1 MRNLYKPCECLVA
14 CCTALLQ
21 THNRLN
27 KAVTVLWP
35 ADLLYLGLLAQIL
48 RRSQFIEATIIS
60 MKDPWFSLRVL
71 IQLSNLDM
79 LVLCHMQ
86 KKKFMHLQK
95 VSVNFFDKN
104 IFVHYR
110 DWQTFLV
117 LDYFQTTVL
126 MIAKLELILK
136 L

>member
-1 MRNLYKPCECLVA
+1 MRNLCKPCECLVP

-35 ADLLYLGLLAQIL
+35 ADLLCLGLLAQIL
-48 RRSQFIEATIIS
+48 RHSQFIEVTIIS

-71 IQLSNLDM
+71 IQFRYVGSLPHAKGKNL
-79 LVLCHMQ
+79 CAY
-86 KKKFMHLQK
+86 KK
-95 VSVNFFDKN
+95 VSVKVFDKN

-126 MIAKLELILK
+126 MVVKLEFMLK